1 MAINIKVTT
10 PGVNNIRFSTNAS
23 PIVIESGKGG
33 TGGSN
38 ELKTLNDVVLA
49 DQSNGDLLFY
59 RSSDKTFV
67 LQSAN
72 NINITNVDG
81 GSF

>member
-23 PIVIESGKGG
+23 PIVIESGGAG
-33 TGGSN
+33 AGGSN
-38 ELKTLNDVVLA
+38 ELKTLNDVVLE

-59 RSSDKTFV
+59 RSSDQTFV

-72 NINITNVDG
+72 NLNITIIDG
-81 GSF
+81 GGF